1 MEVVRS
7 MAEAPSALRANV
19 RRNHERLMES
29 ARAAFAEQGTEVS
42 LREVARRA
50 GVGIGTLYR
59 HFPTRET
66 LLEALLRDRFED
78 LRDEASRLQ
87 RTLPPFEALN
97 TWLRS
102 FARGSAQVR
111 GLPESVLVSLQDE
124 GSGLHSACETMRSAG
139 AALLSAA
146 QRSGVVRADVTAT
159 ELYTLATGIAWA
171 ATHVPTDPD
180 LRDRLLTMALR
191 SIAATSEPEG

>member
-1 MEVVRS
+1 MVEVPSTPRS
-7 MAEAPSALRANV
+7 DV
-19 RRNHERLMES
+19 RRNRERLMES
-29 ARAAFAEQGTEVS
+29 ARAAFTEQGTEVS

-59 HFPTRET
+59 HFPTREA

-78 LRDEASRLQ
+78 LREEASRLQ
-87 RTLPPFEALN
+87 RTLPPLEALS
-97 TWLRS
+97 TWVRL
-102 FARGSAQVR
+102 FARGAAQVR

-124 GSGLHSACETMRSAG
+124 DSRLHSACEAMRSAG

-146 QRSGVVRADVTAT
+146 QHDGTVRADVTAT

-171 ATHVPTDPD
+171 AAHVPTDPD
-180 LRDRLLTMALR
+180 LRDRLLTITLR
-191 SIAATSEPEG
+191 SISNSQH